1 MKRAIARLVST
12 FLVSAL
18 VPLASAQSS
27 DHIVVSDQ
35 QIDRL
40 GIQVEKAAHVTSN
53 IVAELPAR
61 IVPAATE
68 QTTFTAPYEGTV
80 SHVGILAGQQVKRGE
95 VLFEI
100 FSRDFIAEQ
109 SGLDQARA
117 EFETAVAAL
126 TRQRQLVDE
135 GIAPESSLEAATS
148 RERIARAMVTEHER
162 SRALGIRGGR
172 DGTYLVTASSD
183 GIIDT
188 VHVRVGDTLPAMASL
203 AIVKNSDKFWA
214 EIQVPV
220 GLIGALQPSDSI
232 SFPGGGSGSIVSFHK
247 KVNPSTRSGL
257 LIANVPVS
265 ENLFSGQLVSVQL
278 RRKIETEALLSVPAS
293 SVIEIDGKNRVFQR
307 QPHGFA
313 MLDVDVAGETNDAK
327 IIRTSLR
334 PGDEVATRGLVE
346 LKAIALQGL
355 N

>member
-1 MKRAIARLVST
+1 MKRAIAQLVSI
-12 FLVSAL
+12 FLVSVF
-18 VPLASAQSS
+18 VPLASAQLS
-27 DHIVVSDQ
+27 DQIVVSDQ

-40 GIQVEKAAHVTSN
+40 GIQVEKAADVTSN

-61 IVPAATE
+61 ILNDANEQATL
-68 QTTFTAPYEGTV
+68 TAPYEGTV
-80 SHVGILAGQQVKRGE
+80 SLVGILAGQQVKRGD

-100 FSRDFIAEQ
+100 FSRDFIAEK

-117 EFETAVAAL
+117 EFETAASAL

-135 GIAPESSLEAATS
+135 GIASESSLEAATS
-148 RERIARAMVTEHER
+148 RQRIARAMVTEHER
-162 SRALGIRGGR
+162 SRALGIRTGR
-172 DGTYLVTASSD
+172 DGAYLVIANSD

-188 VHVRVGDTLPAMASL
+188 VHVRVGDTLPAMSSL
-203 AIVKNSDKFWA
+203 AIVINSDELWA

-232 SFPGGGSGSIVSFHK
+232 SFPGGGSGSIVSIHK

-257 LIANVPVS
+257 MIANVPVS
-265 ENLFSGQLVSVQL
+265 ENLFSGQLVSIQI
-278 RRKIETEALLSVPAS
+278 RREIETESLLSVPAS

-307 QPHGFA
+307 QPDGFA
-313 MLDVDVAGETNDAK
+313 MLDVDVRGEANDVK

-346 LKAIALQGL
+346 LKAIALQGV